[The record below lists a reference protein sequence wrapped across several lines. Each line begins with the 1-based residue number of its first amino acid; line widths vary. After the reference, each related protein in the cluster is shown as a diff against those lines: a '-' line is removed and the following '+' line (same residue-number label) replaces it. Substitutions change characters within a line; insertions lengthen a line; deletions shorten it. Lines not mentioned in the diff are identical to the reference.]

1 MLVYMLCNPAL
12 LDNKSKVTPK
22 KKKKKKAEVISAT
35 K

>member
-22 KKKKKKAEVISAT
+22 KQIEKAEVISAT